1 MLERMKP
8 WNLVRFSLKCIAYV
22 ALIAGVL
29 VLGFLGFLSAKYS
42 PTYVYRLLALNVA
55 DVEDYHHFPYR
66 RLQPAEATFT
76 FKSNP
81 NEAQVESL
89 FHEELM
95 ISGFE
100 NFNDWAV
107 ASQTTAFLV
116 IQDDTLLFEKYY
128 NGYNR
133 ESLFHSQSVAKSFIS
148 LLIGC
153 AIEDGLIGAV
163 SDPITR
169 YIPELRERDPRF
181 SNITIKHLL
190 MMTSGVAYNE
200 SMLPVLNIH
209 SPFHDEAVGYY
220 HDDVRK
226 LLLEQVD
233 VGGDP
238 GKTFQYNNFNTSYLG
253 LVIERVTGKTVSR
266 YLEEKLWSRIMGYE
280 ALFSLDNE
288 ENGFEYMPSRLI
300 ARAIDYA
307 RFGRLILNEGNW
319 FGEQIIPSDWI
330 RESVTETQDRP
341 EGLYPDWFNQWN
353 GRMFYKY
360 QWWGYANSD
369 STVHFF
375 ANGNLGQV
383 IYIVPDQ
390 DLIMVHCGNS
400 NALFSPDDLRHAAHC
415 FKYREF
421 HQATLK
427 LGVEAAVSEFMERI
441 KSEPQHSYFDV
452 KFIEALAYAYD
463 VTGRKQEA
471 ALLNT
476 LKGDLYQAERY

>member
-1 MLERMKP
+1 MVEEMKP
-8 WNLVRFSLKCIAYV
+8 WDLIRLSLKGTAYLAV
-22 ALIAGVL
+22 ITSVL
-29 VLGFLGFLSAKYS
+29 LLGFLGFLAVNYS

-55 DVEDYHHFPYR
+55 DVEDYQHFPYR
-66 RLQPAEATFT
+66 TLQPAESTFLFEANT
-76 FKSNP
+76 
-81 NEAQVESL
+81 NEALVESL

-95 ISGFE
+95 ITGFE
-100 NFNDWAV
+100 NFEEWAV
-107 ASQTTAFLV
+107 ASQTNAFLV
-116 IQDDTLLFEKYY
+116 IHKDTLIYENYF

-148 LLIGC
+148 LLIGF
-153 AIEDGLIGAV
+153 AIEDGLISSV
-163 SDPITR
+163 SDPMTR
-169 YIPELRERDPRF
+169 YIPELNERDPRF
-181 SNITIKHLL
+181 SDITIRDLL
-190 MMTSGVAYNE
+190 MMTSGISYNE

-220 HDDVRK
+220 HNDVRK

-238 GKTFQYNNFNTSYLG
+238 GKKFQYNNYNTSYLG
-253 LVIERVTGKTVSR
+253 LIIERVTGQSVSS
-266 YLEEKLWSRIMGYE
+266 YLEEKLWSRIMKYE
-280 ALFSLDNE
+280 ALFSIDNE
-288 ENGFEYMPSRLI
+288 ENGFEYVPSRLV

-319 FGEQIIPSDWI
+319 VGDQIIPAEWI
-330 RESVTETQDRP
+330 NESVTESEYRP

-383 IYIVPDQ
+383 IYVVPDQ

-421 HQATLK
+421 HQATLEM
-427 LGVEAAVSEFMERI
+427 GVEAAVSEFRSRYERQARN
-441 KSEPQHSYFDV
+441 PYFDEQ
-452 KFIEALAYAYD
+452 FIEALAYAYD
-463 VTGRKQEA
+463 VTGRKTEA
-471 ALLNT
+471 ELLNT
-476 LKGDLYQAERY
+476 FKSEVFQAGR